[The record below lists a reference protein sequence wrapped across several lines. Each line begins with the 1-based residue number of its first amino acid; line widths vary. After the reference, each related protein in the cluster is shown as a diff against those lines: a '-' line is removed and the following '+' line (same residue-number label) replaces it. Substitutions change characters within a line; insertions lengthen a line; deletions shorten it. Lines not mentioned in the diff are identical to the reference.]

1 MKLSAISIAL
11 IPMLSLSAAQAAV
24 YDIVEIGDVPEVRFT
39 AAAALN
45 DAGEVVFNGGIS
57 SANLASSSEPSF
69 SGFFNGDGRSYYDFP
84 LDLDAIDFTSEA
96 AVAALTE
103 EQIADAMNGITD
115 AVSLSILMSQNFA
128 RQPKGLALPYFKAT
142 NADAQNIILRDFTAA
157 PARGNSEYLYDIN
170 NQSVAVG
177 IASTPFTKQSF
188 TPAPTEETPEPKA
201 QVVWSPEGAMVLGT
215 VVKNG
220 VVTTIPAPY
229 QEMGGGYSL
238 AQAIS
243 NTGYIAGVASIGM
256 TEEFKTKVLEK
267 CDGTTQPIA
276 VCQHNEIAA
285 SPAFMD
291 VLNPLVF
298 NNAITSTFN
307 YYQRAGMLWQLS
319 GDTLSEPEILG
330 YLGDKNTGL
339 PYVGENAIDNIN
351 YVSRPNDVNDNG
363 IAVGWSVYS
372 DSSREVNFNI
382 GVGQAIK
389 TIERSYQASLF
400 ADGQVLPLVDP
411 VEWSRSGAVAINN
424 NNIVVGGAIKIINS
438 NQRTKMF
445 IHDYNLGTTDF
456 VEGFFLSSTTI
467 PRAINDNNIIVGKAE
482 AILANTTTR
491 RDRAFIMD
499 LADNSFKDLNTYLDC
514 NSPYTLVDAV
524 SINNQGEILATA
536 LVEKE
541 QRDIK
546 GNLVLDAAGNPIKAN
561 LTTTVILNPIANG
574 EPENCG
580 AIEDTYSR
588 KSGSFSFAWLLGL
601 ALLGWRR
608 IAR

>member
-1 MKLSAISIAL
+1 
-11 IPMLSLSAAQAAV
+11 MLNLSAAQAAV

-39 AAAALN
+39 AAAAMN

-69 SGFFNGDGRSYYDFP
+69 SGFFSGDGRSYYDFP

-201 QVVWSPEGAMVLGT
+201 QVVWNPEGAMVLGT

-298 NNAITSTFN
+298 NSAITSTFN

-382 GVGQAIK
+382 GAGQAIK

-514 NSPYTLVDAV
+514 NSPYTLVDAM
-524 SINNQGEILATA
+524 SINNQGQILATA

-580 AIEDTYSR
+580 AIEDNYSR